1 MVRIEK
7 MMSRLKTILNRI
19 AISKFNKSKNRIK
32 IKAEGS
38 QDRPKMGS
46 NKNLITSK
54 VKKQTKANN
63 FSKPKNLIMAENKM
77 TKARSQEMRQ
87 LKKVI

>member
-7 MMSRLKTILNRI
+7 MKFRLKTILNLI
-19 AISKFNKSKNRIK
+19 ATSKFNKSKNRRK

-38 QDRPKMGS
+38 QGRPKMVS

-54 VKKQTKANN
+54 IKK
-63 FSKPKNLIMAENKM
+63 
-77 TKARSQEMRQ
+77 
-87 LKKVI
+87 

>member
-1 MVRIEK
+1 

-19 AISKFNKSKNRIK
+19 AISKFNKSKNRRK

-38 QDRPKMGS
+38 QDRPKMVS

-54 VKKQTKANN
+54 VKK
-63 FSKPKNLIMAENKM
+63 
-77 TKARSQEMRQ
+77 
-87 LKKVI
+87 